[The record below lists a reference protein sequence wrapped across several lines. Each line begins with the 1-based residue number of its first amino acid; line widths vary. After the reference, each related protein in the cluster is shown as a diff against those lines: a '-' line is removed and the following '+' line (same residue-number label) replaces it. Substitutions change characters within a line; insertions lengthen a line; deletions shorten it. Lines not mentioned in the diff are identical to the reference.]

1 VAFFADAKNGEFGAD
16 YAIFQPEFRHSATGG
31 GAAGY
36 VFNHERHEKAQTF
49 FRIGLVW

>member
-31 GAAGY
+31 GRQAMFLTTKGTKKHKL
-36 VFNHERHEKAQTF
+36 FLEL
-49 FRIGLVW
+49 G